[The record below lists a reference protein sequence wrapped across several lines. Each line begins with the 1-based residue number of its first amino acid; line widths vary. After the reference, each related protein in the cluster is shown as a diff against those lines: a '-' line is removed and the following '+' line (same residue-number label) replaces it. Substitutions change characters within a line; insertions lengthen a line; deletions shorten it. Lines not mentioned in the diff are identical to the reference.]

1 MCLSYFQIMI
11 YAYGFCKDSR
21 VKMLRSAYLKRVE
34 SNLANVL
41 VYDSLEVE
49 IVESDVELD
58 DSDVVEPDYDPPQ
71 QVSD

>member
-1 MCLSYFQIMI
+1 
-11 YAYGFCKDSR
+11 
-21 VKMLRSAYLKRVE
+21 MLRSAYLKRVE